1 MKNDSLEIKIEQAK
15 IVKSQCL
22 AILKNTGL
30 TVYEQEDAAKN
41 IAEVILTSWNIR
53 EADVLFGSTEFAD
66 LWASRIE

>member
-15 IVKSQCL
+15 VVKSQCL

-30 TVYEQEDAAKN
+30 TEDEREAAARD

-53 EADVLFGSTEFAD
+53 EADVLFGNTEFAD
-66 LWASRIE
+66 QWASRIE